1 MKNKK
6 LINLVAY
13 ILVIAGALNW
23 GLIGFANW
31 NLVGSIFGEGFGR
44 VIYALVGL
52 SAVWLLYAKCGG
64 GCGFGKDNGPKP
76 PGQ

>member
-1 MKNKK
+1 MNRK

-44 VIYALVGL
+44 VIYAVVGL
-52 SAVWLLYAKCGG
+52 SAVWLLYAKCGW
-64 GCGFGKDNGPKP
+64 CGHGKDGGSKP

>member
-1 MKNKK
+1 MNKK
-6 LINLVAY
+6 LINLIAY

-31 NLVGSIFGEGFGR
+31 NLVASIFGEGFGR
-44 VIYALVGL
+44 VIYAIVGL
-52 SAVWLLYAKCGG
+52 SAIWLLYAKCCW
-64 GCGFGKDNGPKP
+64 CGHCKDSGSKP

>member
-1 MKNKK
+1 MNKK
-6 LINLVAY
+6 LINLIAY

-52 SAVWLLYAKCGG
+52 SAVWLLYTRCGG
-64 GCGFGKDNGPKP
+64 CSHGKNDGPKP

>member
-1 MKNKK
+1 MNKK

-52 SAVWLLYAKCGG
+52 SAVWLLYTRCGG
-64 GCGFGKDNGPKP
+64 CSHGKDSGPKP
-76 PGQ
+76 PQ